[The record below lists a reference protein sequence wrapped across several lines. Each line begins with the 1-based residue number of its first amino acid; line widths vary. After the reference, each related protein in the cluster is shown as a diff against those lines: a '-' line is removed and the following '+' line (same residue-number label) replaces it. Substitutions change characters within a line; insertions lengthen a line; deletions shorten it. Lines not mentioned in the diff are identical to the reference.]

1 MRGDTFYEIDAAC
14 IVAILREEIRRA
26 TGCTEVASA
35 ALAAAR
41 AVEALGR
48 PAEHIHLSVSPNVY
62 KNGIHVAVPGTA
74 FRGLAAAAALGAAI
88 GDSSRGLEIFDAAD
102 ASCIEAAAEM
112 LSTQSVRVDFSSS
125 DEALYLRAAALGG
138 NDVSVAIISGCHD
151 HIVEVRRND
160 TLVFAAAPVLEE
172 EASGHTLPD
181 LRDVPIA
188 TLLAEAQRV
197 PAASLEFLID
207 AAKLNAEAA
216 RADLAAEG
224 ILGRA
229 LDAAATAAGTP
240 RAAAQAWAG
249 AASEARMAGL
259 PVPVAAITGSGNH
272 GIANF
277 LGVWGYAQAIGADRE
292 RTARALAI
300 ASLVTVAIK
309 AHTGKL
315 TAFCGCAIAPATG
328 LAAAAAYLMGGD
340 AITQAHAM
348 QSVIGTFAGMLC
360 DGAKPSCAFK
370 VTTVVGAAIDLAALA
385 VAGAFI
391 ADGDGIVGHGVDQ
404 SFANLG
410 RLNDPGMRATE
421 QVVLDIIA
429 AATPA

>member
-1 MRGDTFYEIDAAC
+1 MRGDTFHEITADC
-14 IVAILREEIRRA
+14 LVAILKDEIRRA

-35 ALAAAR
+35 ALVAAR

-48 PAEHIHLSVSPNVY
+48 PAEHVHLSVSPSVY

-88 GDSSRGLEIFDAAD
+88 GDSSRGLEILDAAD
-102 ASCIEAAAEM
+102 ARSIEAAAEM
-112 LSTQSVRVDFSSS
+112 TATQSVRVDFSST
-125 DEALYLRAAALGG
+125 DEPLYLRAAALAG
-138 NDVSVAIISGCHD
+138 NDVSVAIIAGCHD
-151 HIVEVRRND
+151 RIVEVRCND
-160 TLVFAAAPVLEE
+160 RLLFAAPPVLEA
-172 EASGHTLPD
+172 EASALPD

-188 TLLAEAQRV
+188 TLLAEVQRM
-197 PAASLEFLID
+197 PAAALEFLID
-207 AAKLNAEAA
+207 AAKLNAEAGLA
-216 RADLAAEG
+216 GLAAEG
-224 ILGRA
+224 ALGHA
-229 LDAAATAAGTP
+229 LDAVANASP
-240 RAAAQAWAG
+240 RARAQAWAG
-249 AASEARMAGL
+249 AASEARMSGL

-277 LGVWGYAQAIGADRE
+277 LGVWGYAQAIDADRE

-300 ASLVTVAIK
+300 SSLVTIAIK

-340 AITQAHAM
+340 AATQAHAM

-370 VTTVVGAAIDLAALA
+370 VATVVGAAIDLAALA
-385 VAGAFI
+385 IAGAYV
-391 ADGDGIVGHGVDQ
+391 ADGDGIVGATVDR

-421 QVVLDIIA
+421 QVVLDIISGSSTA
-429 AATPA
+429 

>member
-1 MRGDTFYEIDAAC
+1 MRGDTFDDINTDDL
-14 IVAILREEIRRA
+14 VAILRAEIRRA

-62 KNGIHVAVPGTA
+62 KNGVHVAVPGTP

-88 GDSSRGLEIFDAAD
+88 GDSSRGLEILDAAD
-102 ASCIEAAAEM
+102 ARTIEMAAQM
-112 LSTQSVRVDFSSS
+112 LSDQSSRANFSST
-125 DEALYLRAAALGG
+125 DEALYLRAAALAG
-138 NDVSVAIISGCHD
+138 NDVAVAIIAECHD
-151 HIVEVRRND
+151 RIVEVRRND
-160 TLVFAAAPVLEE
+160 TLLFAAPPITARETSAP
-172 EASGHTLPD
+172 AD
-181 LRDVPIA
+181 LRTVPIT
-188 TLLAEAQRV
+188 TLLADVQRIPV
-197 PAASLEFLID
+197 EDLVFLLD
-207 AAKLNAEAA
+207 AAKLNAEAT
-216 RADLAAEG
+216 RADLAADG
-224 ILGRA
+224 SLGTA
-229 LDAAATAAGTP
+229 LHAVAATP
-240 RAAAQAWAG
+240 RTHAQAWAG

-277 LGVWGYAQAIGADRE
+277 LGVWGYAQAVGADRE

-300 ASLVTVAIK
+300 ASLVTIAIK

-328 LAAAAAYLMGGD
+328 LAAAAAYLMGGN
-340 AITQAHAM
+340 AAVQAHAM

-385 VAGAFI
+385 VAGAYVP
-391 ADGDGIVGHGVDQ
+391 DGDGIVGSTVDQ

-429 AATPA
+429 AAKPA

>member
-1 MRGDTFYEIDAAC
+1 MRGDTYHDIDAGSL
-14 IVAILREEIRRA
+14 IAILKDEIRRA

-41 AVEALGR
+41 AVEVLGR
-48 PAEHIHLSVSPNVY
+48 PAEHLHLSVSPNVY
-62 KNGIHVAVPGTA
+62 KNGVHVAVPGTP
-74 FRGLAAAAALGAAI
+74 FRGLAAAAAIGAAI
-88 GDSSRGLEIFDAAD
+88 GDSGKGLEILDAAD
-102 ASCIEAAAEM
+102 AGTIEAAAQM
-112 LSTQSVRVDFSSS
+112 LAVQSVRVDFSTT
-125 DEALYLRAAALGG
+125 DEALYLRAAALAG
-138 NDVSVAIISGCHD
+138 NDVSVAIVAGCHD

-160 TLVFAAAPVLEE
+160 TILFSAPPVLEAE
-172 EASGHTLPD
+172 VKGLPD

-188 TLLAEAQRV
+188 TLLAGVHEI
-197 PAASLEFLID
+197 PAHDLAFLLD

-229 LDAAATAAGTP
+229 LDAAAAVSPSP
-240 RAAAQAWAG
+240 RAHAQAWAG
-249 AASEARMAGL
+249 AASEARMSGL

-277 LGVWGYAQAIGADRE
+277 LGVWGYAQAVGADRE

-300 ASLVTVAIK
+300 SSLVTIAIK

-340 AITQAHAM
+340 AATQAHAM

-385 VAGAFI
+385 VAGAYVP
-391 ADGDGIVGHGVDQ
+391 DGDGIVGPNVDR

-410 RLNDPGMRATE
+410 RLNDPGMRGTE

-429 AATPA
+429 SASAA

>member
-1 MRGDTFYEIDAAC
+1 MRGDTFHEIGSTC
-14 IVAILREEIRRA
+14 LVAILKDEIRRA

-62 KNGIHVAVPGTA
+62 KNGIHVAVPGTS

-88 GDSSRGLEIFDAAD
+88 GDSSLGLEIFDAAD
-102 ASCIEAAAEM
+102 ASAIESAAQM
-112 LSTQSVRVDFSSS
+112 MSLQCVRVDFSTN
-125 DEALYLRAAALGG
+125 DEALYLRAAALAG
-138 NDVSVAIISGCHD
+138 NDVSVAIIAGAHD
-151 HIVEVRRND
+151 RIVEVRRND
-160 TLVFAAAPVLEE
+160 ALLFHCAPVRENLGS
-172 EASGHTLPD
+172 ALPD

-188 TLLAEAQRV
+188 SLIAEVQRV
-197 PAASLEFLID
+197 PAEALEFLID

-224 ILGRA
+224 VLGRA
-229 LDAAATAAGTP
+229 LEATANAVGSP
-240 RAAAQAWAG
+240 RTAAQAWAG

-300 ASLVTVAIK
+300 ASLVTIAIK

-340 AITQAHAM
+340 AATQEHAM

-370 VTTVVGAAIDLAALA
+370 VATVVGAAIDLAALA
-385 VAGAFI
+385 VAGAYV
-391 ADGDGIVGHGVDQ
+391 ADGDGIVGATVDR

-410 RLNDPGMRATE
+410 RLNDPGMRGTE
-421 QVVLDIIA
+421 QVVLEIIA
-429 AATPA
+429 GASAA